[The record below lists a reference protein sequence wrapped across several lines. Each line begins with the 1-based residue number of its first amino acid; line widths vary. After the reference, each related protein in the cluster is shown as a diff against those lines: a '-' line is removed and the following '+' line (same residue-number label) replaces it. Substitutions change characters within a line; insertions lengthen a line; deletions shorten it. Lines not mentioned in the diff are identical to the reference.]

1 MSDNLVDQLSI
12 GAAMGNGKADSDMHI
27 HDVMM
32 TPIVDSLK
40 KCGNIGQGLY
50 NLLIVYKKTDV
61 NAA

>member
-32 TPIVDSLK
+32 TPIVDSFK
-40 KCGNIGQGLY
+40 KMRQYRATPLQF
-50 NLLIVYKKTDV
+50 TDCL
-61 NAA
+61 